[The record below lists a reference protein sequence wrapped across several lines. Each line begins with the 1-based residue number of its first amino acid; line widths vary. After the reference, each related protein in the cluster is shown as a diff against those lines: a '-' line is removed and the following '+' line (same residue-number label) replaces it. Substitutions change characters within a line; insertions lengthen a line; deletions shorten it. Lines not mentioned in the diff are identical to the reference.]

1 MGCARAWAGG
11 PRALTYAAQPAAC
24 RTSNEQGCRGPE
36 HEGHPLKVRGKG
48 VVPRSNEQSVGSHSK
63 ARFHNEI
70 THEKNMAAPSS
81 AEDYKI
87 LEKVGEGAFGT
98 VFRALNRVTGR
109 EVALKKIRVRD
120 IRVLPPNALREL
132 NALRCLDHP
141 HVVPL
146 LGMHTHGANLVLAM
160 PFVPCNL
167 ASVLAA
173 RDAPLPEA
181 HAACLSRMLL
191 EGLHA
196 IHTQGLLHRD
206 LKPGNL
212 LLDASGALLIADF
225 GQARLRPNPSSA
237 EAASLSHAVATRWY
251 RAPELLF
258 GARRYDTGVD
268 VWACGCVIA
277 QLLTLSP
284 LLPGDSDIDQLF
296 TVVRFLGSPSPEV
309 WPGVE
314 ALPDYCKIELP
325 QDVPPRPL
333 RSMVPLASEAALSL
347 AEQMLRYDAARR
359 LSPLQALRHPWI
371 CECASRVP
379 PTPNEL
385 MPPPASAASAVAA
398 HTHSSSKAASAAA
411 ASSAVERALAAI
423 RFPAVQCSNP
433 PAPPEG
439 ADEVRAAAERVDRPS
454 PPAAGASLELSARG

>member
-1 MGCARAWAGG
+1 
-11 PRALTYAAQPAAC
+11 
-24 RTSNEQGCRGPE
+24 
-36 HEGHPLKVRGKG
+36 
-48 VVPRSNEQSVGSHSK
+48 
-63 ARFHNEI
+63 
-70 THEKNMAAPSS
+70 MAAPSS

-98 VFRALNRVTGR
+98 VFRALNRVTGQ

-167 ASVLAA
+167 ASILAA

-296 TVVRFLGSPSPEV
+296 TVVRFLGSPTPEV

-359 LSPLQALRHPWI
+359 LSPLHALRHPWI
-371 CECASRVP
+371 CECASRIP

-385 MPPPASAASAVAA
+385 MPTPNELMPSPASAVSAVAA
-398 HTHSSSKAASAAA
+398 HPHSSSSKAASAAA

-439 ADEVRAAAERVDRPS
+439 TDAVRAAAERVDRPS
-454 PPAAGASLELSARG
+454 PLARSGRSELSARG